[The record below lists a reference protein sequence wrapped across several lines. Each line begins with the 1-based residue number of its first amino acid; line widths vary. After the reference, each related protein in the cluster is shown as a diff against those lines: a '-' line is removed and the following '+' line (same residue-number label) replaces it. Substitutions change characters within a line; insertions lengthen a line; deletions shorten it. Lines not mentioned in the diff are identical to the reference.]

1 MSAIVGRPTVTSA
14 VCTVR
19 PNHVE
24 LETGYTNTTFSAGG
38 GNAVTYP
45 QAVIRVGTS
54 VPALEL
60 QIGPPG
66 ASRTSAGGIASGA
79 TDAGA
84 GLKYVFGYTPKFSWG
99 AQVFFTAPTGTNG
112 FSAGGSTSSYAVN
125 AAYTLSPVLSL
136 ATTLN
141 STSISNGAQRWTS
154 FIPSFV
160 VTAALPSA
168 TGIFAEIATY
178 SNANGFATPTRTQ
191 YLYGLYQDVGQRLQL
206 DASVTVSPTAAT
218 GRYHGIGIGA
228 SYYF

>member
-1 MSAIVGRPTVTSA
+1 MTAVLAAASVALCAHAASAQTPPPAASPSPAPPANAIGPALGPNDPCTTMSAIVGRPTVTSA

-99 AQVFFTAPTGTNG
+99 
-112 FSAGGSTSSYAVN
+112 
-125 AAYTLSPVLSL
+125 
-136 ATTLN
+136 
-141 STSISNGAQRWTS
+141 
-154 FIPSFV
+154 
-160 VTAALPSA
+160 
-168 TGIFAEIATY
+168 
-178 SNANGFATPTRTQ
+178 
-191 YLYGLYQDVGQRLQL
+191 
-206 DASVTVSPTAAT
+206 
-218 GRYHGIGIGA
+218 
-228 SYYF
+228 